1 MALNFVIFVDQSNR
15 TVHGHEIETQTQD
28 VDVLA
33 VLDFEIPCSRPETPG
48 FHPKPL
54 FLKYEGHDENKNL
67 RND

>member
-1 MALNFVIFVDQSNR
+1 MAMTLRLRSR
-15 TVHGHEIETQTQD
+15 PMQD